1 MTEPTSPAP
10 SEGTSGDGTSG
21 EAAPW
26 EVHSLGDL
34 VPVTSRHH
42 DAASAGIVSLAE
54 AADAAIEEARTSKH
68 GKGTRVL
75 WTGSHQ
81 RLVVIGLTKGAQL
94 AEHAS
99 PPAASFHV
107 ISGTARLYAGE
118 AEWHVSAGQIV
129 AIPPERHA
137 VDAVTDCAFLLTVSL
152 DPNG

>member
-1 MTEPTSPAP
+1 MTEPTNPAP
-10 SEGTSGDGTSG
+10 GEHTSG
-21 EAAPW
+21 EEAPW

-54 AADAAIEEARTSKH
+54 AAEAAIEEARSSKH

-75 WTGSHQ
+75 WTGPYQ
-81 RLVVIGLTKGAQL
+81 RLVVIGLTQGSQL

-118 AEWHVSAGQIV
+118 TEWHVSAGEIA